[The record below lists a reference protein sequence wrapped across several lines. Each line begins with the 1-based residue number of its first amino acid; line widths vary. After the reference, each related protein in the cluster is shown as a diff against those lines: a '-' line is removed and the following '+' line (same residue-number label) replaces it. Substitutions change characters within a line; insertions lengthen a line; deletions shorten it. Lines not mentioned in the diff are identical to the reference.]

1 MSRIFA
7 LFKRY
12 KRVAQAAALLLIAA
26 FVAASVWKSWSNIS
40 KYSWDV
46 NYGLLIAAFA
56 LLVAQEISYAFIWR
70 GVLRRM
76 GSRLDIVASQ
86 RIYLGAEFVRYIP
99 GNVWHV
105 ITRVLWAEQRGVPKA
120 VGFAS
125 MVVELATKITAAALV
140 FAASLFFWPAAP
152 VVSIQIPR
160 VALIAAGAIGIP
172 LLLSGLHPAVL
183 SRALRFGMRKLGR
196 EPVSFSLRYRDILAV
211 TLYWAASW
219 LVAGAGFYLLVRS
232 LVTTPLPGGALV
244 IAMGIY
250 AAGWDV
256 GFLSFITPSGIG
268 FRELVIAALLTSS
281 LLVTG
286 PSAAGLAL
294 VVAFVARLLSTGAE
308 LLCIAVAHLVPGA
321 PAPAQANHPGVGG

>member
-1 MSRIFA
+1 MSRILA

-12 KRVAQAAALLLIAA
+12 KRLVQVAALLLIAA
-26 FVAASVWKSWSNIS
+26 FVAASVWKSWSHIS
-40 KYSWDV
+40 KYSWHV
-46 NYGLLIAAFA
+46 NYGLLIGAFA

-70 GVLRRM
+70 GILLRM
-76 GSRLDIVASQ
+76 GSRLDIISAQ

-105 ITRVLWAEQRGVPKA
+105 ITRVFWAEQRGVPKPI
-120 VGFAS
+120 GFAS

-152 VVSIQIPR
+152 VISIEVPR
-160 VALIAAGAIGIP
+160 VALVAAGAIGIP
-172 LLLSGLHPAVL
+172 LLLAGLHPRVL
-183 SRALRFGMRKLGR
+183 TRGLSFATRKLGR
-196 EPVSFSLRYRDILAV
+196 EPVSFTLRYRDVLVV
-211 TLYWAASW
+211 TLYWALSW
-219 LVAGAGFYLLVRS
+219 VVAGVGFYLLVRS
-232 LVTTPLPGGALV
+232 LVTTPLPASALA
-244 IAMGIY
+244 IAIGIY

-256 GFLSFITPSGIG
+256 GFLTFITPSGIG
-268 FRELVIAALLTSS
+268 FREVVIAALLTSS

-308 LLCIAVAHLVPGA
+308 LLCIAAAHLAPGA
-321 PAPAQANHPGVGG
+321 PAPVEVGKG

>member
-12 KRVAQAAALLLIAA
+12 KRIAQIGALLLIAA
-26 FVAASVWKSWSNIS
+26 FVAASVWKSWSHIS
-40 KYSWDV
+40 KYSWRV
-46 NYGLLIAAFA
+46 NYGLLLAAFA

-70 GVLRRM
+70 GILLRM
-76 GSRLDIVASQ
+76 GSRLDIISSQ

-105 ITRVLWAEQRGVPKA
+105 ITRVFWAEQRGVPKA
-120 VGFAS
+120 IGFAS

-140 FAASLFFWPAAP
+140 FAVSLFFWPAAP
-152 VVSIQIPR
+152 VVSVQIPR
-160 VALIAAGAIGIP
+160 IALVAAGAVGIP
-172 LLLSGLHPAVL
+172 LLLGGLHPRVL
-183 SRALRFGMRKLGR
+183 TRALSFGMRKMGK
-196 EPVSFSLRYRDILAV
+196 EPVAFSLRYRDVLAI
-211 TLYWAASW
+211 TLYWALSW
-219 LVAGAGFYLLVRS
+219 LVAGAGFFLLVRS
-232 LVTTPLPGGALV
+232 LVTTPLPGGALA
-244 IAMGIY
+244 IAAGIY

-268 FRELVIAALLTSS
+268 FREVVIAALLTSS

-308 LLCIAVAHLVPGA
+308 LLCISVAHLVPGA
-321 PAPAQANHPGVGG
+321 PAPVKGGLTS

>member
-1 MSRIFA
+1 LSRAFA
-7 LFKRY
+7 LLKRY
-12 KRVAQAAALLLIAA
+12 KRLVQAAALLLIAA

-40 KYSWDV
+40 KYAWHV
-46 NYGLLIAAFA
+46 NYGLLVAAFA
-56 LLVAQEISYAFIWR
+56 LLVTQEVSYAFIWR
-70 GVLRRM
+70 GILLRM
-76 GSRLDIVASQ
+76 GARLDIVSSQ

-120 VGFAS
+120 VGLAS

-140 FAASLFFWPAAP
+140 FAVSLFFWPSAP
-152 VVSIQIPR
+152 VVSLEIPR
-160 VALIAAGAIGIP
+160 IALIAAGAIGIP
-172 LLLSGLHPAVL
+172 LLLAGLHPRVL
-183 SRALRFGMRKLGR
+183 TRALSYGLRKLKR
-196 EPVSFSLRYRDILAV
+196 EPVSFTLRYRDVLAI
-211 TLYWAASW
+211 TLYWALSW
-219 LVAGAGFYLLVRS
+219 IVAGAGFYLLVRS
-232 LVTTPLPGGALV
+232 LVSTPLPGGALV

-268 FRELVIAALLTSS
+268 FREVVIAALLTAS
-281 LLVTG
+281 LVVTG

-308 LLCIAVAHLVPGA
+308 LLCITVAHLVPGA
-321 PAPAQANHPGVGG
+321 PAPVKGSISG